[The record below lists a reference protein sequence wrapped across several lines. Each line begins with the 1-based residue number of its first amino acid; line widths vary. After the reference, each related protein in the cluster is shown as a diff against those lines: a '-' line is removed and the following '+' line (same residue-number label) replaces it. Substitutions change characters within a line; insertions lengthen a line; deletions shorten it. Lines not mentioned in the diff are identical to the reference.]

1 MFGEN
6 DLEQERAT
14 GIGPAGLA
22 RPNELLRNA
31 ELAMAGLGYLEWAR
45 YVAAAELHRRV
56 VEPHD
61 NTTVSLRAVDPYAV
75 CAARLAAAQQM
86 TQTGAEHHLSRALA
100 LRDRLP
106 QVALLLKQGLVAP
119 HHIAAIV
126 SRTDLIDGS
135 AHMSDIDRDIADHL
149 RRRGSWSKNRLR
161 DMVDA
166 TIFRRDPDMVRQ
178 DREDA
183 KKKRGVF
190 ANNIGSGMA
199 AIDAVASAEDIA
211 IIMTRLEKLAASVCP
226 RDPRR
231 KSDRMADALFAS
243 VMARDFYC
251 QCPNDEANPCTAQI
265 TAPTEYVSS
274 GISAKIVLH
283 VIADQATLDGTADN
297 PGFLNGHGVISADH
311 VRDIAEHP
319 DTVTRPIGNEYKA
332 EAASDPA
339 EPAWHNWEFLPD
351 RDLDDPTFDPDPI
364 DPYLEDEAD
373 DETPPLAS
381 GPGTGLETKADI
393 QPDDDT
399 VDEPQDEAE
408 SMSSP
413 NTTEPP
419 GNSTALPAPD
429 QDHEP
434 AEPRPDDNDRA
445 SPPPNDPEKTT
456 PTRRIVYARAP
467 QDVPLGSFPEVADD
481 VTTVPAAGS
490 TSGGSARRPVPAISS
505 PRQLPPHSRL
515 LLHLAGCDKKAWDAD
530 LDHSREYN
538 HDDPD
543 SGGQTHP
550 REMKALCRFHHLLK
564 TYSDWL
570 ADQYPD
576 PRTGRTTI
584 VFTTPEG
591 KNYDGPAWTG
601 DDLFPILS
609 RIIWDPGL
617 TRRRPAQTEAAN
629 RTRSRTAAKHARRQQ
644 ERERNRRL
652 REIAE
657 TTNPP
662 PF

>member
-6 DLEQERAT
+6 DLEQERST

-45 YVAAAELHRRV
+45 YVAAAELHRQV

-61 NTTVSLRAVDPYAV
+61 NTSVSLRAVDPYAV

-135 AHMSDIDRDIADHL
+135 AYMSEIDRDIADHL

-190 ANNIGSGMA
+190 ADNIGNGMA
-199 AIDAVASAEDIA
+199 AIDAVASAEEIA
-211 IIMTRLEKLAASVCP
+211 IIMARLEKLAASVCP

-231 KSDRMADALFAS
+231 KSDRLADALFAS

-251 QCPNDEANPCTAQI
+251 QCPSDEANPCTAQI
-265 TAPTEYVSS
+265 TAPTEYVST

-297 PGFLNGHGVISADH
+297 PGFINGHGVISADH

-319 DTVTRPIGNEYKA
+319 DTVTRIIGNEYKA
-332 EAASDPA
+332 KAASDPA

-351 RDLDDPTFDPDPI
+351 PDLDDPTFDPDPI
-364 DPYLEDEAD
+364 DPYLEEED
-373 DETPPLAS
+373 DETPGALTP
-381 GPGTGLETKADI
+381 GPDLVGDKPDVE
-393 QPDDDT
+393 PDDDT
-399 VDEPQDEAE
+399 VNEPQDEAE
-408 SMSSP
+408 SVSNP
-413 NTTEPP
+413 NTKEPP
-419 GNSTALPAPD
+419 GNPTALPAPD
-429 QDHEP
+429 QYQDPVEP
-434 AEPRPDDNDRA
+434 KPEDDDGA
-445 SPPPNDPEKTT
+445 SPPPNDPKKNT

-467 QDVPLGSFPEVADD
+467 QDIPIGTFPEVTDD
-481 VTTVPAAGS
+481 VRPPFLQPIPLPVIQPGDRYRP
-490 TSGGSARRPVPAISS
+490 SAVLDSYLRIRDCYCTWP
-505 PRQLPPHSRL
+505 
-515 LLHLAGCDKKAWDAD
+515 GCDKKAWDAD

-570 ADQYPD
+570 DDQYPD
-576 PRTGRTTI
+576 PRTRRTTL

-601 DDLFPILS
+601 DDLFPTLA

-617 TRRRPAQTEAAN
+617 TRRRPQPTNSAT
-629 RTRSRTAAKHARRQQ
+629 RTAAKHARRQQ

-652 REIAE
+652 RETAE